1 MYCLEKS
8 SVVGIFVING
18 FRQSNPNNMQNKLFY
33 ETPETELIL
42 VCFEENIMSVKTY
55 EGFGEEENW
64 DEEE

>member
-1 MYCLEKS
+1 M
-8 SVVGIFVING
+8 
-18 FRQSNPNNMQNKLFY
+18 NNRLFY

>member
-1 MYCLEKS
+1 M
-8 SVVGIFVING
+8 V
-18 FRQSNPNNMQNKLFY
+18 RQSNPYNMKSKLFY

-42 VCFEENIMSVKTY
+42 VSFEENILSVKTY

>member
-1 MYCLEKS
+1 M
-8 SVVGIFVING
+8 N
-18 FRQSNPNNMQNKLFY
+18 NKLFY
-33 ETPETELIL
+33 ETPETELFL